1 MLQNT
6 QALVRDEQKAAH
18 TKTPPI
24 SRETGG
30 VYTIFIIC
38 LVAARLP
45 SL

>member
-1 MLQNT
+1 MSQNT

-18 TKTPPI
+18 TKTPLI
-24 SRETGG
+24 SREIGG

-38 LVAARLP
+38 HVAARLP